1 MEDAELIQSFV
12 PSTLAE
18 EITRRYQAG
27 STALAQLVDH
37 LSQRSQLEDLLA
49 STIERAGGS
58 GKFGSARGSIRSNSG
73 VGLLTNARRGSEE
86 VSGLVPALQKE
97 VDALVRMHLHL
108 SERINNE
115 IVRPLQTFINTDAWS
130 VAHTIEAKIRQM
142 ASEMRQHHEQIPK
155 LSTRTVSKSAR
166 ASQQAQQ
173 KLDNERSALVTLQ
186 QEWQKRIA
194 GLVDDFETADVA
206 RIEIIRESALKFEH
220 YKTEFF
226 KAAQNG
232 SGPVVGIAKGMRPSP
247 RIVDVLSKDLCSSP
261 TESFDP
267 VESSLPQHTQTQ
279 PSQQRTMTSDSVA
292 ASVQSQQSESQ
303 AEFDTAKD
311 EAKPKGFLNMLR
323 GKAKVVKKKISAS
336 EISMS
341 SSQHSRSISSHVATP
356 SIISSAHTRDTR
368 DSDGLSPSIAVAS
381 ELGSGG
387 DPRALPRYRG
397 DSFTSSSHSARLTTE
412 PGPSAQRI
420 EALVSQHAQKPSAG
434 DFAEWVLAEGS
445 QSGSGGVSKSQD
457 PSQSSADSLVH
468 ISSSALS
475 AIEEPAAT
483 EAKPTVAP
491 DLNEPVDPAQDG
503 DELHATPQSETSVAS
518 AAFAVD
524 SWPEIGKPLAS
535 THAAAASVG
544 DASRI
549 FGRLDE
555 SFRVPDTP
563 FDITAFEPLQADA
576 GRGSPRTPAAVAD
589 LDMAFSIPS
598 RPPIVAQA
606 TAFTSQ
612 SQTDSVFGATD
623 AFLVRSGTDVK
634 QSPQLGRIG
643 GSTGGGHRRSVSVG
657 TADKSPSISG
667 KKVGDSKSSTKEMDS
682 EDDEDS
688 DDDDGDNGAADQA
701 FKVKFSIRERAIRDN
716 PDESKAALSRV
727 TTMLRAA
734 PSVLRRNRRDVRTMY
749 VPSALPVTKESF
761 VLSEAA
767 ADDDDD
773 KPLTPLPQ
781 RLGVLSGSSHVG
793 NMVSEAFGGPVA
805 PLTPVPQRNDADS
818 IAKLALTAAEG
829 SSLQNEQ
836 PPQTMTSVDEPVDQI
851 AHAESESAS
860 GDVKAVD
867 TNVSHQSAEL
877 NSLETEGNSRQAPV
891 VAATISDAAPTIEV
905 LAQSM
910 AGVHIDSPAAEP
922 VFEASVSDAKALA
935 KSEGSV
941 RRRAPP
947 PPPSAPP
954 GSRAR
959 SVKQT
964 SQTSMLTTAS
974 VVDPETI
981 AVAVESTTSTD
992 SSTEPDS
999 KQQDSLSAKAASCAV
1014 PDIAKLNDDEMPQI
1028 VPNTVLPASLS
1039 SHRGRR
1045 VGANSGPLAVTIH
1058 VRETLDFD
1066 YKYVSIDGPSINHLV
1081 TGEVTMHI
1089 QSIINPLELAPLR
1102 ICIQRTEAAHWVANP
1117 TVVVLDASLT
1127 ASKAD
1132 GREWYRFVRP
1142 NLFAQVDAQT
1152 GADVAVFKYQVRG
1165 SEDMRVMPVF
1175 VREISNCS
1183 EGLCARMVFC
1193 EPNSEGY
1200 FAGDTV
1206 SEPAILLNMVGTV
1219 ASQSSRPTA
1228 IWYQERNCLL
1238 WRLGDMHVP
1247 LPDTMTEAEILTLSR
1262 SLAFK
1267 AQGDDQLQPGPI
1279 ALKFEARCSRVLD
1292 AQISIVR
1299 VAAAGPLAPVSTVIA
1314 GPATRMVKSGKC
1326 TYFYDFGNNEHESSQ
1341 SPSPDVAAV
1350 DDANAQPL
1358 RNEEEEHDDN
1368 NNPEQ
1373 KNGTEAGNDS
1383 SGDNADH
1390 SSASSSEVW
1399 PSDHEDE
1406 VDDTEPK
1413 PTTSA

>member
-58 GKFGSARGSIRSNSG
+58 GGGKFGSARGSIRSNSG

-86 VSGLVPALQKE
+86 VVGLVPSLQKE
-97 VDALVRMHLHL
+97 VDTLVRMHLHL
-108 SERINNE
+108 SVRINNE
-115 IVRPLQTFINTDAWS
+115 IVRPLQAFINNDTWS
-130 VAHTIEAKIRQM
+130 VAHSIEAKVRQM
-142 ASEMRQHHEQIPK
+142 ASEMKQHHEQIPK

-166 ASQQAQQ
+166 ASQQAKQ
-173 KLDNERSALVTLQ
+173 KLDDERSALVALQ
-186 QEWQKRIA
+186 QEWQNRIA

-206 RIEIIRESALKFEH
+206 RIEVIRESVLKFEH

-226 KAAQNG
+226 KVAQNG
-232 SGPVVGIAKGMRPSP
+232 SSPVVDIAKGMRPSP

-267 VESSLPQHTQTQ
+267 AESSLSQHAQAQ

-292 ASVQSQQSESQ
+292 ASVQSRESQ
-303 AEFDTAKD
+303 AEADTAGD

-323 GKAKVVKKKISAS
+323 GKAKAVKKKISAS
-336 EISMS
+336 ELSMS
-341 SSQHSRSISSHVATP
+341 SSQHSHSVSSHVATP

-368 DSDGLSPSIAVAS
+368 DSDGLSPSIAAAS

-397 DSFTSSSHSARLTTE
+397 DSFASSSHSARLTTE
-412 PGPSAQRI
+412 PGPSAQRV
-420 EALVSQHAQKPSAG
+420 EALVSQHSQKPSAG
-434 DFAEWVLAEGS
+434 DFAEWVFAEGS

-475 AIEEPAAT
+475 ANVESAAT
-483 EAKPTVAP
+483 EAKPTAAP
-491 DLNEPVDPAQDG
+491 DLSEPVDPVRDR
-503 DELHATPQSETSVAS
+503 DEMHTVPQPE
-518 AAFAVD
+518 AFAVD
-524 SWPEIGKPLAS
+524 AWPEIGKPLA
-535 THAAAASVG
+535 TTQAAAASVG

-549 FGRLDE
+549 FGNLDE

-563 FDITAFEPLQADA
+563 FDHTAFEPLHADA

-598 RPPIVAQA
+598 RPSAVAQA
-606 TAFTSQ
+606 TASTSQ
-612 SQTDSVFGATD
+612 AQTDSVFGATD

-634 QSPQLGRIG
+634 QSPQLGRVG

-667 KKVGDSKSSTKEMDS
+667 QKVGDSKSSTKEMGSD
-682 EDDEDS
+682 DDEDS
-688 DDDDGDNGAADQA
+688 DDEDGDNGAGDQA

-761 VLSEAA
+761 VLNE

-781 RLGVLSGSSHVG
+781 RVGVLSGASHVG
-793 NMVSEAFGGPVA
+793 NIVSEAFGGPVT

-818 IAKLALTAAEG
+818 IADPAITAAEG
-829 SSLQNEQ
+829 SSLRNEQ
-836 PPQTMTSVDEPVDQI
+836 PPPQTATAVDEQVRHEEAVQEPVDQI
-851 AHAESESAS
+851 EHVESESAS
-860 GDVKAVD
+860 GEVKA
-867 TNVSHQSAEL
+867 
-877 NSLETEGNSRQAPV
+877 
-891 VAATISDAAPTIEV
+891 AATMSDPAPAAEV
-905 LAQSM
+905 LAQSTTS
-910 AGVHIDSPAAEP
+910 AHADSLAAEP
-922 VFEASVSDAKALA
+922 GHEAPTSDAKALA

-947 PPPSAPP
+947 PPPSVPP

-974 VVDPETI
+974 VAVADPETT
-981 AVAVESTTSTD
+981 AVTAESSTSTGG
-992 SSTEPDS
+992 SAEPDS
-999 KQQDSLSAKAASCAV
+999 KQQDSLSAKAASCTV
-1014 PDIAKLNDDEMPQI
+1014 PDIAKSNDDEMPQV
-1028 VPNTVLPASLS
+1028 VPNTVLPSSLS

-1066 YKYVSIDGPSINHLV
+1066 YKYVSLAGPSINHLV

-1102 ICIQRTEAAHWVANP
+1102 ICIQRTEGAHWVANP

-1165 SEDMRVMPVF
+1165 SEDKRVMPVF
-1175 VREISNCS
+1175 VREISTRS

-1206 SEPAILLNMVGTV
+1206 ADPAILLNMMGTV

-1247 LPDTMTEAEILTLSR
+1247 LPDTMTEAEILTLSK

-1267 AQGDDQLQPGPI
+1267 AQGDDQLLPGPI
-1279 ALKFEARCSRVLD
+1279 ALKFEARYSRVLD

-1299 VAAAGPLAPVSTVIA
+1299 VAAAGPLAPVSTVVA

-1326 TYFYDFGNNEHESSQ
+1326 TYFYDFGTEEHAPSQ

-1358 RNEEEEHDDN
+1358 RGEEEEHVDDS
-1368 NNPEQ
+1368 PEH
-1373 KNGTEAGNDS
+1373 KSDSEADNDS

-1406 VDDTEPK
+1406 DDETESK
-1413 PTTSA
+1413 PTPSA

>member
-1 MEDAELIQSFV
+1 
-12 PSTLAE
+12 
-18 EITRRYQAG
+18 
-27 STALAQLVDH
+27 
-37 LSQRSQLEDLLA
+37 
-49 STIERAGGS
+49 
-58 GKFGSARGSIRSNSG
+58 
-73 VGLLTNARRGSEE
+73 
-86 VSGLVPALQKE
+86 
-97 VDALVRMHLHL
+97 
-108 SERINNE
+108 
-115 IVRPLQTFINTDAWS
+115 
-130 VAHTIEAKIRQM
+130 
-142 ASEMRQHHEQIPK
+142 
-155 LSTRTVSKSAR
+155 
-166 ASQQAQQ
+166 
-173 KLDNERSALVTLQ
+173 
-186 QEWQKRIA
+186 
-194 GLVDDFETADVA
+194 
-206 RIEIIRESALKFEH
+206 
-220 YKTEFF
+220 
-226 KAAQNG
+226 
-232 SGPVVGIAKGMRPSP
+232 
-247 RIVDVLSKDLCSSP
+247 
-261 TESFDP
+261 
-267 VESSLPQHTQTQ
+267 
-279 PSQQRTMTSDSVA
+279 
-292 ASVQSQQSESQ
+292 
-303 AEFDTAKD
+303 
-311 EAKPKGFLNMLR
+311 
-323 GKAKVVKKKISAS
+323 
-336 EISMS
+336 MS
-341 SSQHSRSISSHVATP
+341 SSQHSRSISNHVATP

-397 DSFTSSSHSARLTTE
+397 DSFASSSHSARLTTE
-412 PGPSAQRI
+412 PGSSAQRI
-420 EALVSQHAQKPSAG
+420 EALVSQHAQKPSTG
-434 DFAEWVLAEGS
+434 DFAEWVFAEGL

-468 ISSSALS
+468 ISNSALS

-491 DLNEPVDPAQDG
+491 DLSEPVDPTQG
-503 DELHATPQSETSVAS
+503 ESELRVAPQPETSVAS
-518 AAFAVD
+518 TAFAVD

-535 THAAAASVG
+535 TRAAAASVG

-563 FDITAFEPLQADA
+563 FDITAFEPLHADA

-606 TAFTSQ
+606 TVSTSQ

-643 GSTGGGHRRSVSVG
+643 DSMGGGHRRSVSVG

-667 KKVGDSKSSTKEMDS
+667 QKVGDSKSSTKEMDS
-682 EDDEDS
+682 EDDETS
-688 DDDDGDNGAADQA
+688 DDDGGDNGAADQA

-761 VLSEAA
+761 VLSEA
-767 ADDDDD
+767 DDDDD

-793 NMVSEAFGGPVA
+793 NMVSEAFGGPVT
-805 PLTPVPQRNDADS
+805 PLTPVPQHNDADS
-818 IAKLALTAAEG
+818 IADPALTAAEG
-829 SSLQNEQ
+829 SSLQSEQ
-836 PPQTMTSVDEPVDQI
+836 PPQTMTSVDESVDQI
-851 AHAESESAS
+851 AHAEPESAS

-867 TNVSHQSAEL
+867 TNDSHQSAEL
-877 NSLETEGNSRQAPV
+877 HSVETEGSSRQAPV
-891 VAATISDAAPTIEV
+891 VAATTADAAPAIEM

-910 AGVHIDSPAAEP
+910 AGAHIDSPTAEP
-922 VFEASVSDAKALA
+922 VLEASVSDTKALV

-964 SQTSMLTTAS
+964 SQTTMLTTAS
-974 VVDPETI
+974 VVDPEMI

-992 SSTEPDS
+992 GSTEPDS
-999 KQQDSLSAKAASCAV
+999 KQQDSLPAKAASCAV
-1014 PDIAKLNDDEMPQI
+1014 PDIAKPNDDEMPQV
-1028 VPNTVLPASLS
+1028 VPSAVLPASLP

-1267 AQGDDQLQPGPI
+1267 ARGDDQLQPGPI

-1326 TYFYDFGNNEHESSQ
+1326 TYFYAFGNDEHESSQ

-1350 DDANAQPL
+1350 GDANAQPL
-1358 RNEEEEHDDN
+1358 RSEEEERDDN

-1373 KNGTEAGNDS
+1373 KNGTEADNDN

-1406 VDDTEPK
+1406 VDEAESK
-1413 PTTSA
+1413 PTPA